1 LLKINENIIDYNQL
15 YQTPIILSE
24 KKVIADWI
32 DYNGHMN
39 VAYYTLVFDKALDI
53 FLEKILGIGET
64 YAHESKQGPFV
75 LQAHYHY
82 LNEMTLDERFN
93 VRLLVIDH
101 DQKRMHLCLDIFSK
115 DKKKVIAVSEKILIN
130 VNLDIRKSES
140 YPLSAYKKLQKLKN
154 THAEFDFP
162 AVLGKSIGLKK
173 K

>member
-1 LLKINENIIDYNQL
+1 LPKIDKNIIRYDEP
-15 YQTPIILSE
+15 YQTPIILPE
-24 KKVIADWI
+24 KKLIADWI

-39 VAYYTLVFDKALDI
+39 VAYYTLVFDKSLDI

-64 YAHESKQGPFV
+64 YAYESKQGPFV

-93 VRLLVIDH
+93 VRLLVVDH

-130 VNLDIRKSES
+130 VNLDIRKSEP

-154 THAEFDFP
+154 THAAFDFP
-162 AVLGKSIGLKK
+162 EVLGKSIGLKK

>member
-1 LLKINENIIDYNQL
+1 LPKIDKNIIRYDEP
-15 YQTPIILSE
+15 YQTPIILPE

-39 VAYYTLVFDKALDI
+39 VAYYTLVFDKSLDI

-64 YAHESKQGPFV
+64 YAYESKQGPFV

-93 VRLLVIDH
+93 VRLLVVDH

-130 VNLDIRKSES
+130 VNLDIRKSEPYS
-140 YPLSAYKKLQKLKN
+140 LSAYKKLQKLKN
-154 THAEFDFP
+154 THAAFNFP
-162 AVLGKSIGLKK
+162 EVLGKSIGLKK

>member
-1 LLKINENIIDYNQL
+1 MFERKL
-15 YQTPIILSE
+15 
-24 KKVIADWI
+24 
-32 DYNGHMN
+32 
-39 VAYYTLVFDKALDI
+39 
-53 FLEKILGIGET
+53 
-64 YAHESKQGPFV
+64 

-93 VRLLVIDH
+93 VRLLVVDH

-130 VNLDIRKSES
+130 VNLDIRKSEP

-154 THAEFDFP
+154 THAAFDFP
-162 AVLGKSIGLKK
+162 EVLGKSIGLKK